1 MNKAKLDENLNRI
14 KAIFNTFRI
23 QAAYHPAPT
32 GFDAVLTE
40 GATMSK
46 EEKKTIKAALK
57 KEGLILRRINHA

>member
-14 KAIFNTFRI
+14 RAIFNTFRI
-23 QAAYHPAPT
+23 KATYHPAPT
-32 GFDAVLTE
+32 GFDVVLAE
-40 GATMSK
+40 GITISK